1 MAGIVVESLTTGMR
15 YARSEE
21 NFNPKEHKFIRNLT
35 SQESV
40 NSYMP
45 KAHESEQST
54 LFDQEDEDG
63 TEEVESSN

>member
-21 NFNPKEHKFIRNLT
+21 NFNPKEHKFIRKLT
-35 SQESV
+35 PQESV

-45 KAHESEQST
+45 KSHESEQPT